1 MSNTVIHAHHSPRLI
16 SGEMKR
22 IMNIDNDV
30 AGILGNNVVEV
41 EFYSLRF
48 FIYIYIKNEGRF
60 KLSENVS
67 RKHYIP
73 NLERLGFL
81 NDMWCSL
88 VTFFLLAKYRPTI
101 YLEEWK
107 LPRGIQKFKSFFWG
121 KTKIGLD
128 LHGAAP
134 EEYEYSYG
142 KRNDSLE
149 SLEERSVRQSDF
161 IICQSDEMKRH
172 LIKKH
177 NLNEKDITVFR
188 CGVDT
193 DLFNFSTS
201 NRDRVR
207 KQLGLVE
214 DEILFVYSGGMHKW
228 QRVADT
234 LKFYS
239 RFHERFPKS
248 KLMVLTKDTEGLGQI
263 IKESNLS
270 GIKKNLIVRSLSYS
284 DVPAYLCAADAS
296 FLLRDDVVMNQ
307 VASPTKLAE
316 YMACGL
322 PVLSTKV
329 ADKWVDAVG
338 KDFVIDIETQSIEKI
353 ERIIRNTSKHS
364 ISEYAATSLSL
375 SVDRRCVKEFF
386 AKS

>member
-1 MSNTVIHAHHSPRLI
+1 MNKRTVIHAHHSPRPI

-22 IMNIDNDV
+22 IKNIDNDV
-30 AGILGNNVVEV
+30 AGILGDSVIEV

-48 FIYIYIKNEGRF
+48 FRYVRTEGRF
-60 KLSENVS
+60 KLSGKVEK
-67 RKHYIP
+67 KHYIP
-73 NLERLGFL
+73 NMERLGFL
-81 NDMWCSL
+81 NDIWCLL
-88 VTFFLLAKYRPTI
+88 VVFFLMAKYRPAI

-107 LPRGIQKFKSFFWG
+107 LPRGIKKIKSLLRC

-142 KRNDSLE
+142 KINRNLE
-149 SLEERSVRQSDF
+149 RQEKRSVSQSDF

-177 NLNEKDITVFR
+177 NLSENVIAVYR

-193 DLFNFSTS
+193 ELFNFSTYS
-201 NRDRVR
+201 RAKVR
-207 KQLGLVE
+207 KQLVLDE
-214 DEILFVYSGGMHKW
+214 DEILFVYSGGMHQW
-228 QRVADT
+228 QRVADS
-234 LKFYS
+234 LSFFQL
-239 RFHERFPKS
+239 FHNQFPKS
-248 KLMVLTKDTEGLGQI
+248 RLMVLTKDTEGLGRI
-263 IKESNLS
+263 IEESNLS
-270 GIKKNLIVRSLSYS
+270 GIKDNLIVRSLSYS
-284 DVPAYLCAADAS
+284 EVPAYLCAADAS

-329 ADKWVDAVG
+329 ADKWIDEAG
-338 KDFVIDIETQSIEKI
+338 KDFVMDIENRNFEDIAQSIRE
-353 ERIIRNTSKHS
+353 TSKQAV
-364 ISEYAATSLSL
+364 SEYAVKNLSL
-375 SVDRRCVKEFF
+375 SVDRHCVMEFF